1 MVGYDPLLERQPVRR
16 REFIASVGAIAAW
29 PTAARTQQA
38 TATRRVGVLMGLAEI
53 DPFTIKY
60 VQALRGALEKLGWT
74 EGQNVQFIYR
84 YAAGDPALART
95 YAKQLVELAPDL
107 IVGHTTPVA
116 AALSQATHAIPVVFV
131 SITDPVR
138 DGFVSS
144 MARPGGNMT
153 GFTNYEFSM
162 GAKWLEILKEIAPS
176 TARVSL
182 MLNPDTGSFY
192 VDYLRSVETVALTHS
207 VQATLAPVHNSD
219 EIENAI
225 AALGRERGGGL
236 IVLPSAPITAQIEHV
251 IAATARYRIPAV
263 YPFGSHAKRGGLI
276 AYGVELNDLFRQ
288 AASYVDRILNG
299 ERPADLPVQAPTRFE
314 LVVNLKT
321 AKTLGLNIPQ
331 SLLATADER
340 TE

>member
-1 MVGYDPLLERQPVRR
+1 MRR

-29 PTAARTQQA
+29 PAAARTQQA
-38 TATRRVGVLMGLAEI
+38 TATRRVGVLMGLAGT

-74 EGQNVQFIYR
+74 EGQNIQFIYR

-116 AALSQATHAIPVVFV
+116 AALSQATHAIIPVVFV

-207 VQATLAPVHNSD
+207 VQATLAPVHNPD

-225 AALGRERGGGL
+225 AALSRERGGGL

-251 IAATARYRIPAV
+251 IDATARYRIPAV

-276 AYGVELNDLFRQ
+276 AYGVELNDLFQQ
-288 AASYVDRILNG
+288 AASYVDRILKG

-321 AKTLGLNIPQ
+321 AKMLGLNIPQ
-331 SLLATADER
+331 PLLATADEVI
-340 TE
+340 E

>member
-1 MVGYDPLLERQPVRR
+1 MR
-16 REFIASVGAIAAW
+16 
-29 PTAARTQQA
+29 
-38 TATRRVGVLMGLAEI
+38 
-53 DPFTIKY
+53 
-60 VQALRGALEKLGWT
+60 LRY
-74 EGQNVQFIYR
+74 YR

-176 TARVSL
+176 TVRVSL
-182 MLNPDTGSFY
+182 MLNPDTGSYY
-192 VDYLRSVETVALTHS
+192 VDYLRSVEAVALSHS

-219 EIENAI
+219 EMQSAI
-225 AALGRERGGGL
+225 ATLGRESGGGL
-236 IVLPSAPITAQIEHV
+236 IVLPSAPITAKVQLVIEL
-251 IAATARYRIPAV
+251 AARYRVPAV
-263 YPFGSHAKRGGLI
+263 YPFGSHAKEGGLV

-288 AASYVDRILNG
+288 AAAYVDRILKG
-299 ERPADLPVQAPTRFE
+299 EKPADLPAQAPTKYE
-314 LVVNLKT
+314 LIVNLKT
-321 AKTLGLNIPQ
+321 AKSLGLTVPA
-331 SLLATADER
+331 SLLARADEVI
-340 TE
+340 E

>member
-1 MVGYDPLLERQPVRR
+1 MRR
-16 REFIASVGAIAAW
+16 RVFIAGVGAIAAW

-38 TATRRVGVLMGLAEI
+38 ASRHVAVLMGLAET
-53 DPFTIKY
+53 DPFTIRY
-60 VQALRGALEKLGWT
+60 AQALRGALGKLDWT
-74 EGQNVQFIYR
+74 EGQNIQFTYR
-84 YAAGDPALART
+84 YAAGDLALART

-107 IVGHTTPVA
+107 IVAHTTPVA
-116 AALSQATHAIPVVFV
+116 AALSQTTQTIPVVFV

-162 GAKWLEILKEIAPS
+162 GAKWLEILKEIAPN

-225 AALGRERGGGL
+225 AALGREKGGGL
-236 IVLPSAPITAQIEHV
+236 IVLPSAPITVQIQRV
-251 IAATARYRIPAV
+251 IESTAHYRVPAV
-263 YPFGSHAKRGGLI
+263 YPFGSHARQGGLA

-288 AASYVDRILNG
+288 AAGYVDRILKG
-299 ERPADLPVQAPTRFE
+299 EKPADLPVQAPTRFE
-314 LVVNLKT
+314 LVINLKT
-321 AKTLGLNIPQ
+321 AKTLGLTIPPP
-331 SLLATADER
+331 LLATADEVI
-340 TE
+340 E